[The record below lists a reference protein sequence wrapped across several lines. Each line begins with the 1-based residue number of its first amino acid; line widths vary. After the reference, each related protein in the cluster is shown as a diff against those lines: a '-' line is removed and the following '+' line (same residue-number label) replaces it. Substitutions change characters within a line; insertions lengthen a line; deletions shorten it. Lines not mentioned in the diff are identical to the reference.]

1 VKQGN
6 QIHEMKKIIATLFA
20 TTAIAAFGADYP
32 AKPARIVVP
41 IGAGSSMDIVGRLL
55 AQKLTETW
63 GQTVIVDNRA
73 GAGGNIGAELVAKSA
88 PDGYTILFA
97 SSSFAIAP
105 AYYRKLP
112 YDALRDF
119 EAVTQLSS
127 RNNVTTVSPSSPATS
142 VKVLIAL
149 AKAKPGQLTFGS
161 GGGSGSS
168 DQMAGEL
175 FKLLAGVDIVH
186 VPYKSGPQAMN
197 DLIGG
202 QMSVYFGGIPVQ
214 LPMIKAGKVR
224 ALATSGLKRSS
235 QMPDV
240 PTMAEAGVPGYE
252 MDVWYGLFAPRGTP
266 KAVIEKIAADAI
278 RIMQAPDMRERWNS
292 VGVDPAGTTPAE
304 FARQY
309 RAEIGKWAKVVTAA
323 KLAPD

>member
-142 VKVLIAL
+142 VKELIAL

-214 LPMIKAGKVR
+214 LPMVKAGKVR

-266 KAVIEKIAADAI
+266 KAVIEKIAADTI

>member
-1 VKQGN
+1 
-6 QIHEMKKIIATLFA
+6 MKKIIATLFA

-88 PDGYTILFA
+88 ADGYTILFA

-142 VKVLIAL
+142 VKELIAL

-292 VGVDPAGTTPAE
+292 VGVDPAGTMPAE

>member
-1 VKQGN
+1 MVNGKT
-6 QIHEMKKIIATLFA
+6 IAGALLL
-20 TTAIAAFGADYP
+20 AASSAAHGAEFP
-32 AKPARIVVP
+32 ERPARIVVP
-41 IGAGSSMDIVGRLL
+41 IGAGSSMDIVGRVL
-55 AQKLTETW
+55 AQKLTEAW

-73 GAGGNIGAELVAKSA
+73 GAGGNIGADLVAKSA

-97 SSSFAIAP
+97 SSSFSIAP

-127 RNNVTTVSPSSPATS
+127 RNNVTTVNPSSPVNS
-142 VKVLIAL
+142 VKELIAL
-149 AKAKPGQLTFGS
+149 AKARPGQLTFGS

-175 FKLLAGVDIVH
+175 FKLIAGVDIVH

-214 LPMIKAGKVR
+214 LPMIKAGKVK

-235 QMPDV
+235 QLPDV

-252 MDVWYGLFAPRGTP
+252 LDVWYGLFAPRGTP
-266 KAVIEKIAADAI
+266 KAVIAKIAADAI
-278 RIMQAPDMRERWNS
+278 RIMQAPDMRERWNA
-292 VGVDPAGTTPAE
+292 VGVEPAGTAPAE
-304 FARQY
+304 FSRQF
-309 RAEIGKWAKVVTAA
+309 RTEIDKWAKVVKAA
-323 KLAPD
+323 KLAQD

>member
-1 VKQGN
+1 MRDVNVRESDDAPSKLNSRPRHTSTGSHPLKGLPCSALRRC
-6 QIHEMKKIIATLFA
+6 I
-20 TTAIAAFGADYP
+20 GAD
-32 AKPARIVVP
+32 
-41 IGAGSSMDIVGRLL
+41 
-55 AQKLTETW
+55 
-63 GQTVIVDNRA
+63 
-73 GAGGNIGAELVAKSA
+73 LVAKSA
-88 PDGYTILFA
+88 ADGYTVLFA

-119 EAVTQLSS
+119 VAVTQLSS
-127 RNNVTTVSPSSPATS
+127 RNNVTTVAPSSPVTS
-142 VKVLIAL
+142 IKELIAL
-149 AKAKPGQLTFGS
+149 AKSKPGQLTFGS

-252 MDVWYGLFAPRGTP
+252 MDVWYGLFAPKGTP
-266 KAVIEKIAADAI
+266 KAVIDKIAADAI
-278 RIMQAPDMRERWNS
+278 RIMQAADMRERWS
-292 VGVDPAGTTPAE
+292 AVGVEPAGTTPAE
-304 FARQY
+304 FTARY
-309 RAEIGKWAKVVTAA
+309 RDELVKWEKVVKAA
-323 KLAPD
+323 NLKQD

>member
-1 VKQGN
+1 
-6 QIHEMKKIIATLFA
+6 MKMLIAMKMFIA
-20 TTAIAAFGADYP
+20 VIVAAAFAAHGADFP
-32 AKPARIVVP
+32 TKPARIVVP
-41 IGAGSSMDIVGRLL
+41 IGAGSSMDIVGRVL
-55 AQKLTETW
+55 AQKLTDTW

-73 GAGGNIGAELVAKSA
+73 GAGGNIGADLVAKSA

-97 SSSFAIAP
+97 SSSFSIAP

-119 EAVTQLSS
+119 DAVTQLSS
-127 RNNVTTVSPSSPATS
+127 RNNVTTVSPSSPITS
-142 VKVLIAL
+142 VKELIAL
-149 AKAKPGQLTFGS
+149 ARSKPGQLTFGS

-235 QMPDV
+235 QLPDV

-252 MDVWYGLFAPRGTP
+252 MDVWYGLFAPHGTP
-266 KAVIEKIAADAI
+266 KAVIAKIAADAI
-278 RIMQAPDMRERWNS
+278 RIMQAPDMRERWNA
-292 VGVDPAGTTPAE
+292 VGVEPAGTTPAE
-304 FARQY
+304 FNQQFH
-309 RAEIGKWAKVVTAA
+309 AEIKKWAKVVTAA

>member
-1 VKQGN
+1 
-6 QIHEMKKIIATLFA
+6 MKIIIATIFA
-20 TTAIAAFGADYP
+20 SIAITAFAADYP
-32 AKPARIVVP
+32 TKPVRIVVP
-41 IGAGSSMDIVGRLL
+41 IGAGSSMDIVCRVL

-63 GQTVIVDNRA
+63 NQTVIVDNRA

-119 EAVTQLSS
+119 DAVTQLSS
-127 RNNVTTVSPSSPATS
+127 RNNVTTVSASSPINS
-142 VKVLIAL
+142 VKELIAL
-149 AKAKPGQLTFGS
+149 AKAKPGQLSFGS

-202 QMSVYFGGIPVQ
+202 QMSGLFGGLSGQ
-214 LPMIKAGKVR
+214 TPMIKGGKGQ
-224 ALATSGLKRSS
+224 T
-235 QMPDV
+235 
-240 PTMAEAGVPGYE
+240 
-252 MDVWYGLFAPRGTP
+252 PRP
-266 KAVIEKIAADAI
+266 
-278 RIMQAPDMRERWNS
+278 
-292 VGVDPAGTTPAE
+292 
-304 FARQY
+304 
-309 RAEIGKWAKVVTAA
+309 
-323 KLAPD
+323 

>member
-1 VKQGN
+1 
-6 QIHEMKKIIATLFA
+6 MKKIIATLFA

-142 VKVLIAL
+142 VKELIAL

>member
-1 VKQGN
+1 
-6 QIHEMKKIIATLFA
+6 MKKVFASFLAAT
-20 TTAIAAFGADYP
+20 AAGAVHAADFP
-32 AKPARIVVP
+32 TKPARIIVP
-41 IGAGSSMDIVGRLL
+41 IGAGSSMDIVGRVL
-55 AQKLTETW
+55 AQKFTEAW

-73 GAGGNIGAELVAKSA
+73 GAGGNIGADLVAKSA
-88 PDGYTILFA
+88 ADGYTILFA

-127 RNNVTTVSPSSPATS
+127 RNNVTTVSPSSPANS
-142 VKVLIAL
+142 VKELIAL
-149 AKAKPGQLTFGS
+149 ARARPGQLTFGS

-214 LPMIKAGKVR
+214 LPMIKAGKVK

-235 QMPDV
+235 QLPDV

-252 MDVWYGLFAPRGTP
+252 LNVWYGLFAPRGTP
-266 KAVIEKIAADAI
+266 KPVIAKIAADAI

-292 VGVDPAGTTPAE
+292 VGVEPAGTPPAE
-304 FARQY
+304 FNKQFRM
-309 RAEIGKWAKVVTAA
+309 EIEKWAKVVAAA